1 MTITTMT
8 TMTIMTIMTTITTMT
23 TKFKLSRA
31 MMKDNAANDN
41 DDDGEGTLFDEKVG
55 LQPLMMKT
63 MCLAIVIM

>member
-1 MTITTMT
+1 MMTITTMT
-8 TMTIMTIMTTITTMT
+8 TMTIMTTMT
-23 TKFKLSRA
+23 TKFKLSHA

>member
-41 DDDGEGTLFDEKVG
+41 DDDGEGILFDAKVR
-55 LQPLMMKT
+55 LQPSMMKT
-63 MCLAIVIM
+63 TCLVMVIT